1 MKIAPKKNIYPT
13 LADIKHPLKA
23 SAPPLKPNQQNFQ
36 SNFFFENTIGKKCRK
51 ISVRRPNQ
59 ISFPKIILTG
69 LGIVILV
76 STLAGSLIFLKFG
89 NPKTLILAKAGL
101 IADNFQQALTALNN
115 FELQK
120 AIIFFEKNNSELA
133 AIQNNFQRFHLTKII
148 NWGGFFGGTLILNQ
162 SALAVSRNLETLQ
175 TNGLN
180 LFLNGGGQK
189 LTEIIKNLQ
198 KEIGKIGQAANS
210 IRNQIASIS
219 DKMAFLK
226 VNFFNLN
233 QINRDLTNGYL
244 DYNAKFYQLEDGL
257 AGLLDIIQSKNDIH
271 WLVFF
276 QNPAEIRPAGGFLGS
291 YADLTI
297 SSGKLANIDVRDI
310 YDPDGQ
316 LEKKVVPPLPL
327 QAITTGWGARD
338 ANWFFDFPL
347 SAKKVTEFLESSRIY
362 QEKNIR
368 FSGVVALNIEVLESV
383 LGLSGPIK
391 LSDYQ
396 FEINQ
401 NNFLK
406 EIQKEVEAGADKTRG
421 EPKRV
426 LKVLA
431 PVLLEKINNFNE
443 GQKKE
448 LTEKL
453 KFHLSQKDIMF
464 FAKEPRLQNFF
475 SQNGFDGGIYKLPDN
490 FWGSYLAVV
499 NANIA
504 GGKSDFFVNQE
515 INLDISLDDNGKAS
529 NQLKIKRT
537 HSGNAEEDYWWRAAN
552 QNFLKIFTSP
562 ESRLVNLSGN
572 SQKTVKSPVNYQK
585 NNYQEDPDLLA
596 IEKEQQFSEDFNIWA
611 GKESGKTVWATWF
624 NLPAGKTKTLE
635 AKYETLATTH
645 RLLKTGQL
653 YQFVFDKQS
662 GVDGKLKVAIEAPSG
677 YKWQE
682 SQSYIYEYQ
691 NDNPPARLIINL
703 ALLKI

>member
-271 WLVFF
+271 WLVVFW
-276 QNPAEIRPAGGFLGS
+276 E
-291 YADLTI
+291 
-297 SSGKLANIDVRDI
+297 
-310 YDPDGQ
+310 
-316 LEKKVVPPLPL
+316 
-327 QAITTGWGARD
+327 
-338 ANWFFDFPL
+338 
-347 SAKKVTEFLESSRIY
+347 VT
-362 QEKNIR
+362 
-368 FSGVVALNIEVLESV
+368 
-383 LGLSGPIK
+383 
-391 LSDYQ
+391 
-396 FEINQ
+396 
-401 NNFLK
+401 
-406 EIQKEVEAGADKTRG
+406 
-421 EPKRV
+421 
-426 LKVLA
+426 
-431 PVLLEKINNFNE
+431 
-443 GQKKE
+443 
-448 LTEKL
+448 
-453 KFHLSQKDIMF
+453 
-464 FAKEPRLQNFF
+464 
-475 SQNGFDGGIYKLPDN
+475 
-490 FWGSYLAVV
+490 
-499 NANIA
+499 
-504 GGKSDFFVNQE
+504 
-515 INLDISLDDNGKAS
+515 
-529 NQLKIKRT
+529 RT
-537 HSGNAEEDYWWRAAN
+537 
-552 QNFLKIFTSP
+552 
-562 ESRLVNLSGN
+562 
-572 SQKTVKSPVNYQK
+572 
-585 NNYQEDPDLLA
+585 
-596 IEKEQQFSEDFNIWA
+596 
-611 GKESGKTVWATWF
+611 
-624 NLPAGKTKTLE
+624 
-635 AKYETLATTH
+635 
-645 RLLKTGQL
+645 
-653 YQFVFDKQS
+653 
-662 GVDGKLKVAIEAPSG
+662 
-677 YKWQE
+677 
-682 SQSYIYEYQ
+682 
-691 NDNPPARLIINL
+691 
-703 ALLKI
+703 